1 MSILLGARRL
11 CTTASTNT
19 WYDAVIV
26 GSGMVGGALSCALGE
41 PIRYMRMRIS
51 NS

>member
-1 MSILLGARRL
+1 MLILSGARRL
-11 CTTASTNT
+11 CTTANLSA

-41 PIRYMRMRIS
+41 VEALTVAHAH
-51 NS
+51 

>member
-1 MSILLGARRL
+1 MAMWTRRL
-11 CTTASTNT
+11 CTTVSSNVSA

-41 PIRYMRMRIS
+41 SKRQV
-51 NS
+51 